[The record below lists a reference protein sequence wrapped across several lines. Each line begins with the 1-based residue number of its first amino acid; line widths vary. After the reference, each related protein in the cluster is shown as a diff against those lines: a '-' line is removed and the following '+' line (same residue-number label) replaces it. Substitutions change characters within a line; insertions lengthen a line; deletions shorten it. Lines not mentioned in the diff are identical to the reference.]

1 MLATREARDAAD
13 AAAKVASGPGRP
25 LDRGIATDMGRRL
38 GRDLSAVRIH
48 TGVRASASAHAL
60 EADAYTVG
68 DAIVFAEGRYAPE
81 QPEGRALIA
90 HELVH
95 TLQQPP
101 GPPSAPGSLAVEGP
115 SSRAEREA
123 SQLAGR
129 ALWGTLPPSRQPVVS
144 ARRGGHAIMRAPA
157 TTAAPDT
164 TAAPASENP
173 ATAAA
178 KQTVSIVIRLTEEDF
193 AGKEVVSAA
202 DLGVRGVMTL
212 YGIGRDEAV
221 RRIAAEGWTFFD
233 RRADPKPHTRAEI
246 GRPIQWVGVIKGLS
260 PEEEAGMAQRRA
272 SLAGS
277 ERAAIYRAVD
287 TEFARRIGSKRRL
300 GRGAADA
307 GARELWRQLLDER
320 LRGREAA
327 ASQLGPGSQGP
338 GATSADGGAQGGVT
352 AAPDAEATP
361 LDEALTSPRMRQY
374 LGSGPS
380 AGAPL
385 SAEDTM
391 AALEVAKGIEALSA
405 ADYQRFYAH
414 PARTG
419 TGSWSATLA
428 NLQRLQAARARDVQA
443 GAALGGDAEM
453 IALIE
458 ARKQMPIVQLMMLRE
473 AMEAAGITIDT
484 AHPAKSLNEYEA
496 KLLLARGF
504 SNLKEYEDARTGPW
518 YDAVQ
523 ARALEVA
530 HETLARAIRSA
541 RSLNHAMADDRL
553 AKLVF
558 EQLRPLREGGA
569 TAANSQ
575 LLAAYPFLANPK
587 AWGYA
592 MKATKPSE
600 LQWYLGYYVLS
611 MLRGAEQ
618 IDERLN
624 RHPDRVMQWDAV
636 VQAALVEMSIAPDS
650 PQAAFIAHGI
660 GHAPDTSFPHAL
672 EEIADF
678 AIYFVPG
685 VGEAK
690 AIGNFVEAA
699 EDYDTGRVEASLEL
713 RSEDPSVVPV
723 LLSLAAA
730 AAPLG
735 GTKLLKPLAKPFAK
749 FGGLLGKLFRGGAEV
764 AEAEAPQAARSVVPH
779 VEAELRGVRSG
790 MDPGALP
797 SDYTRLLGEL
807 EVHAG
812 SADVDAVRRALPVV
826 MEALRTPR
834 LYGEVLDEA
843 IARAQALGGDF
854 NVSFP
859 KALRDM
865 AAETHVVVDLPGKE
879 FPPGIFFEQYAGRNI
894 SMVDPV
900 FAGKP
905 HGAMMHLIQ
914 DLVVTRALG
923 RAAEEGL
930 AVPLTSGQLRE
941 LFGALNQTIQFPER
955 LAKVEVEKEMSL
967 GEAAWRST
975 YDLFGKEALGPEASN
990 FEWPSVTGQPAH
1002 MPTPEIVNP
1011 AIKRALAI
1019 FLGVDEKDVPLE

>member
-1 MLATREARDAAD
+1 M
-13 AAAKVASGPGRP
+13 ASGPGRP

-38 GRDLSAVRIH
+38 GRDLSAVRVH

-60 EADAYTVG
+60 GADAYTVG

-101 GPPSAPGSLAVEGP
+101 GPPSAPGSLAIEGP

-129 ALWGTLPPSRQPVVS
+129 ALWGTLSPSRQPVVS
-144 ARRGGHAIMRAPA
+144 PRRGGHAIMRAPA
-157 TTAAPDT
+157 
-164 TAAPASENP
+164 SETP

-178 KQTVSIVIRLTEEDF
+178 KQTVTIVIRLTEEDF
-193 AGKEVVSAA
+193 AGREVVSAA

-246 GRPIQWVGVIKGLS
+246 GRPIRWVGVIKGLS

-320 LRGREAA
+320 LRGGEAA
-327 ASQLGPGSQGP
+327 ASQLGPGSLGT

-374 LGSGPS
+374 LGSGPA

-385 SAEDTM
+385 SAEDTV

-428 NLQRLQAARARDVQA
+428 NLQRLQAARARAAQA

-473 AMEAAGITIDT
+473 AMEAAGITIDM
-484 AHPAKSLNEYEA
+484 AYPAKSLKEYEA

-504 SNLKEYEDARTGPW
+504 SNLEEYEEARTGPW

-541 RSLNHAMADDRL
+541 RSLNNALADDRL
-553 AKLVF
+553 AKVVF

-569 TAANSQ
+569 TAASSQ
-575 LLAAYPFLANPK
+575 LLTAYPFLANPK

-592 MKATKPSE
+592 MKATNPSE

-660 GHAPDTSFPHAL
+660 GHAPDTSFLHSL

-690 AIGNFVEAA
+690 AMGNFVEAA

-749 FGGLLGKLFRGGAEV
+749 FGGLLAKLFRGGAEV

-779 VEAELRGVRSG
+779 LEAELQGVRSG
-790 MDPGALP
+790 MDPAALP

-807 EVHAG
+807 EAHAG

-843 IARAQALGGDF
+843 IARAKAIGGDF
-854 NVSFP
+854 NASFP
-859 KALRDM
+859 KALREM
-865 AAETHVVVDLPGKE
+865 AAETHVVVDLPNE
-879 FPPGIFFEQYAGRNI
+879 LAQADIFFEQYAGRNI
-894 SMVDPV
+894 SMVDPY
-900 FAGKP
+900 FAGGQ

-923 RAAEEGL
+923 RAAGEGL

-941 LFGALNQTIQFPER
+941 LFGALNQTIEFPDQ
-955 LAKVEVEKEMSL
+955 LAKGIEKQMSL

-975 YDLFGKEALGPEASN
+975 YDLFGEEAQGLA
-990 FEWPSVTGQPAH
+990 GQPAH

-1011 AIKRALAI
+1011 AIKRALSI
-1019 FLGVDEKDVPLE
+1019 FLGVKFEDVPLE

>member
-1 MLATREARDAAD
+1 
-13 AAAKVASGPGRP
+13 
-25 LDRGIATDMGRRL
+25 MGRRL
-38 GRDLSAVRIH
+38 GRDLSAVRVH
-48 TGVRASASAHAL
+48 TGVRASAAANAL
-60 EADAYTVG
+60 GADAYTVG

-101 GPPSAPGSLAVEGP
+101 GPPPASGSLAVEGP

-123 SQLAGR
+123 SQVADR

-157 TTAAPDT
+157 TTDAP
-164 TAAPASENP
+164 TAETP

-178 KQTVSIVIRLTEEDF
+178 KQTVTIVIRLTEEDF
-193 AGKEVVSAA
+193 AGRDVVSAA

-246 GRPIQWVGVIKGLS
+246 GVPIRWVGVIKGLS
-260 PEEEAGMAQRRA
+260 PEEEAEMAQRRA

-277 ERAAIYRAVD
+277 ERDTLYRAVD
-287 TEFARRIGSKRRL
+287 AEFARRIGSKRRL

-338 GATSADGGAQGGVT
+338 EATSADGGPQGGVT
-352 AAPDAEATP
+352 ATPDTEATP
-361 LDEALTSPRMRQY
+361 LDAALASPRMRQY

-385 SAEDTM
+385 SAEDTV
-391 AALEVAKGIEALSA
+391 AALEVARGIEALSA
-405 ADYQRFYAH
+405 ADYQRFYAN

-458 ARKQMPIVQLMMLRE
+458 ARKQAPIVQPMMLRE

-484 AHPAKSLNEYEA
+484 ANPAKSLDEYEA

-504 SNLKEYEDARTGPW
+504 SNLKEYEEARTGPW

-530 HETLARAIRSA
+530 HETLARAISSA
-541 RSLNHAMADDRL
+541 RSLNHAMANDRL
-553 AKLVF
+553 AKVVF

-569 TAANSQ
+569 TAASSQ

-600 LQWYLGYYVLS
+600 LQWYLGSYVAL
-611 MLRGAEQ
+611 MLDGAEK

-624 RHPDRVMQWDAV
+624 RQPDRVMQWDAV

-660 GHAPDTSFPHAL
+660 GHAPDTSFLHSL
-672 EEIADF
+672 EQIADF

-690 AIGNFVEAA
+690 AIGNFVESSQ
-699 EDYDTGRVEASLEL
+699 DYDTSRVEASLEL

-749 FGGLLGKLFRGGAEV
+749 FGGLLGKLFRGATEV

-779 VEAELRGVRSG
+779 VEAALQDVRSG
-790 MDPGALP
+790 MDPAALP

-807 EVHAG
+807 EKRAG

-843 IARAQALGGDF
+843 VARANAMGGDF
-854 NVSFP
+854 NASFP

-865 AAETHVVVDLPGKE
+865 AHETGHRVVDLPNE
-879 FPPGIFFEQYAGRNI
+879 LVEAEIFFKQYAGQNI
-894 SMVDPV
+894 SMVDRY
-900 FAGKP
+900 FASAE

-914 DLVVTRALG
+914 DLVVTRGLG

-930 AVPLTSGQLRE
+930 VVPLTSGQLRE
-941 LFGALNQTIQFPER
+941 LLGALDQPIDFPDR
-955 LAKVEVEKEMSL
+955 LAQGVKKDVEKEMSL

-975 YDLFGKEALGPEASN
+975 YDLFGEEALGR
-990 FEWPSVTGQPAH
+990 TGQPAH

-1011 AIKRALAI
+1011 ALKRALAI